1 MGGDGGVERFCSA
14 GGSCLNGE
22 QEAQQPKPEQPDPE
36 RAWRSGSLRI
46 GTKAL
51 LFLSQL
57 LRGWGLQQRGGD
69 DPARP
74 GNEAG
79 SRGRF
84 QPAGPGAV
92 AIEHP
97 EFGEPFGAQW
107 MGWSRDHLALV
118 GSNLISCVESYV
130 SA

>member
-1 MGGDGGVERFCSA
+1 MQRHNNPNQSSPTRKEPGGVGRYESELRRFCFSLNSCGF
-14 GGSCLNGE
+14 GGSS
-22 QEAQQPKPEQPDPE
+22 
-36 RAWRSGSLRI
+36 SG
-46 GTKAL
+46 
-51 LFLSQL
+51 
-57 LRGWGLQQRGGD
+57 GGD

-74 GNEAG
+74 GKEAG

-107 MGWSRDHLALV
+107 MGWSRDHLALGKITQGIREIV
-118 GSNLISCVESYV
+118 PGQGSWEDMRLKPAFSRCSRGK
-130 SA
+130 

>member
-1 MGGDGGVERFCSA
+1 MIRRHNDPNQSSPTRKEPGGAGRHGSELRRFCFSLNSCGF
-14 GGSCLNGE
+14 GGS
-22 QEAQQPKPEQPDPE
+22 
-36 RAWRSGSLRI
+36 SG
-46 GTKAL
+46 G
-51 LFLSQL
+51 
-57 LRGWGLQQRGGD
+57 GGD

-74 GNEAG
+74 GKEAG

-92 AIEHP
+92 AIEHL

-118 GSNLISCVESYV
+118 GSKLFRILCFLILLSLHM
-130 SA
+130 A